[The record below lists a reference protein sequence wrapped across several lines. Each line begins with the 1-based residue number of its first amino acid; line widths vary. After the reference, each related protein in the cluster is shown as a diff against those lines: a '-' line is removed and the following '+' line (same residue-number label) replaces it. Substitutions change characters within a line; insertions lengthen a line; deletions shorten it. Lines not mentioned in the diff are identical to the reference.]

1 MPDIVPNWHPAIV
14 HFPIALAITA
24 TLLLLAGR
32 LRPAI
37 TLPPSCGRL
46 LLQLSA
52 LSAVVAAALGWYA
65 FQTVDHDAAGHLV
78 MVSHR
83 GWAVVSTGG
92 LLLLA
97 LWDTL
102 RQRAGKGPHAA
113 LLAGLFM
120 LSGSLGFT
128 GWLGGE
134 MVYRHGVGVSSAA
147 FVSPAAV
154 VEAAPQVQSE
164 KPLPAASSPAAPI
177 SDEHVHQDGKRH
189 RH

>member
-1 MPDIVPNWHPAIV
+1 MPEIIPNWHPAVV

-24 TLLLLAGR
+24 TVLLLAGR
-32 LRPAI
+32 LRPVI
-37 TLPPSCGRL
+37 TLLLSCGRL

-52 LSAVVAAALGWYA
+52 LSAVVAVALGWYA
-65 FQTVDHDAAGHLV
+65 FQTVDHDEAGHLV
-78 MVSHR
+78 MLSHR
-83 GWAVVSTGG
+83 GWAVASTGG

-113 LLAGLFM
+113 LLAGMFV

-147 FVSPAAV
+147 FVSPA
-154 VEAAPQVQSE
+154 VEAAPEAQPE
-164 KPLPAASSPAAPI
+164 KQLPAASSPPAAI

-189 RH
+189 HH